1 MGGAIPH
8 FASILSI
15 CQELLRKTSL
25 ATQQVVAS
33 CWRLQ
38 MWQVAWHI
46 NHMKW
51 KDEHAVHLQEIQS
64 LLTGRGL
71 TSPAMGSWCLKEP
84 SSSRVLKRRGL
95 SFSWE
100 SCYSSQKKKED
111 MFTYKTHILWQSH
124 SCRGQTKRT
133 AQLQCLPLQEPQA
146 SAHSSGNRA
155 TPRSPKGR
163 GVLDPAAI
171 SVASLLT
178 I

>member
-1 MGGAIPH
+1 
-8 FASILSI
+8 
-15 CQELLRKTSL
+15 
-25 ATQQVVAS
+25 
-33 CWRLQ
+33 

-133 AQLQCLPLQEPQA
+133 AQLQRLPRQEPQA
-146 SAHSSGNRA
+146 SAPGSGQIPARQTSLGSAPEETDSVEPHN
-155 TPRSPKGR
+155 SCK
-163 GVLDPAAI
+163 DP
-171 SVASLLT
+171 S
-178 I
+178 